1 MTYVNH
7 ISALLSAL
15 PTIDGKALLK
25 AKVLFPVTALTLLAA
40 LLLPPLGPLADHHF
54 AERQPGHLHIYLAG
68 VPIQHLHDHEAF
80 HPHASTN
87 VGPVE
92 VENSGPVLEST
103 VIFMPQEGEGLSVS
117 TLGITL
123 TLLTSVV
130 ALALPTML
138 TLLTPRSQRALRA
151 IILYPEPPPP
161 RLAL

>member
-1 MTYVNH
+1 MIYVNH
-7 ISALLSAL
+7 ISGLLAAL
-15 PTIDGKALLK
+15 PTINGKALLK

-40 LLLPPLGPLADHHF
+40 LLLPLLGPLMDHHF
-54 AERQPGHLHIYLAG
+54 AERQPAHLHVYPAG

-80 HPHASTN
+80 HSHEAPN

-92 VENSGPVLEST
+92 VANSGPVLESS

-123 TLLTSVV
+123 ALLTSVV
-130 ALALPTML
+130 ALALPTVI
-138 TLLTPRSQRALRA
+138 TLITPRGQRALRA
-151 IILYPEPPPP
+151 IVLYPEPPPP